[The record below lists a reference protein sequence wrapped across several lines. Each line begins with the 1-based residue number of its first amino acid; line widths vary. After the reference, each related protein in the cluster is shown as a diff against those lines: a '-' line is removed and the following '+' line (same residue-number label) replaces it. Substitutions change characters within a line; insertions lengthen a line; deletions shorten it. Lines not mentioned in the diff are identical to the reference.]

1 MERVKPMA
9 LCAHTLNSYLPG
21 EHAIPFDVHIVV
33 NCEDSM
39 YSKLDIHRLT
49 SSRDFEV
56 QRLFLALLDWS
67 QVASYF
73 SSIADRY
80 LIDVFVTTVVQTK
93 KGAQQC

>member
-1 MERVKPMA
+1 MRDREKEARKWTCDGNDGKSQA
-9 LCAHTLNSYLPG
+9 NGTLRTHTLNSYLPG

-49 SSRDFEV
+49 SSRNFEV

-67 QVASYF
+67 QVASY
-73 SSIADRY
+73 SPLDEPIA
-80 LIDVFVTTVVQTK
+80 I
-93 KGAQQC
+93 